1 MKLSRAAS
9 AGPGLQLPSC
19 TIQTRA
25 IIVIICHFFNIN
37 LFTLTQIALFF
48 SPNGHTVSSGQLTGW
63 HLPLYTVNWLKGG
76 ETKRRK
82 EETSNLILPPL
93 YYGMHRFQ
101 TLLRKRQQTLCL
113 RSFLNDA
120 VTACDPEKKKKRK
133 KKQTKIQKSSVL
145 LWEEKSAS
153 HRRET
158 KPWSGGGGGCGRS
171 CWPAGG
177 EHEHTSQTQLRR
189 RLPTIFGSLFCKCGS
204 HSAVDNTE
212 LYRFFIVFF
221 FIFSPSMLWALRNA
235 GGRRRRE
242 DDGELDTPTRGLFT
256 PECVFFVFPSS
267 SFRKPTPR
275 QNVPRERE
283 RKLASE
289 LTSSEQ
295 KTHFQKS
302 KLRFCFARKSTHV
315 SLVPRSKR

>member
-1 MKLSRAAS
+1 MKVKRAWSWAVQPQLVPDFSSHHAPSRHV
-9 AGPGLQLPSC
+9 PSSSLF
-19 TIQTRA
+19 
-25 IIVIICHFFNIN
+25 VIFNIN

-120 VTACDPEKKKKRK
+120 VTACDPEKKKGKRNKPRYRKARFCCEK
-133 KKQTKIQKSSVL
+133 KSRLHTAGKKNDPKAEEEVDVGVPVGLQGASMNTKSN
-145 LWEEKSAS
+145 
-153 HRRET
+153 
-158 KPWSGGGGGCGRS
+158 
-171 CWPAGG
+171 
-177 EHEHTSQTQLRR
+177 TQLRR
-189 RLPTIFGSLFCKCGS
+189 RLPTVFGSLFCKCGS

-212 LYRFFIVFF
+212 FYRFSIVFCFF

-235 GGRRRRE
+235 GGRRRRV
-242 DDGELDTPTRGLFT
+242 DDGELDTPTPGLFI
-256 PECVFFVFPSS
+256 PKCVFFCFLFFSPAAASGNQRHDKTFPESG
-267 SFRKPTPR
+267 
-275 QNVPRERE
+275 N
-283 RKLASE
+283 AS
-289 LTSSEQ
+289 
-295 KTHFQKS
+295 
-302 KLRFCFARKSTHV
+302 
-315 SLVPRSKR
+315 